1 MKRLGIGATFQQA
14 FGALWL
20 RRKTVSMVVLG
31 WFVLDLTYNS
41 ARSYFSYYALP
52 DVLSGFPVDFRIS
65 DSLFV
70 IELVSQALR
79 SLLGCGFALIL
90 LRLLLVGL
98 QAGSGF
104 GAAMFARSMGSI
116 LAFDMALTMAY
127 GTARQ
132 VAYRFVSTVPSWTW
146 TIVTLAIWLVA
157 VWLGCRLCLVYANA
171 ALRGGWQIRQSW
183 RKTAGCSLPLFML
196 FGMVSAGS
204 AMVGRMFDAFLPIAR
219 DVVESAMPIGLAVLA
234 IPESMVHVA
243 VHILL
248 LSLIAVVFARLTDFP
263 AEGIPGAAPTPEQLV
278 ETFE

>member
-1 MKRLGIGATFQQA
+1 MNRLGIGATFQQA

-31 WFVLDLTYNS
+31 WFALDLTYYS

-52 DVLSGFPVDFRIS
+52 EFLSGFPADFRIS

-70 IELVSQALR
+70 VELVGQALR
-79 SLLGCGFALIL
+79 SLLGCGFAVLL

-98 QAGSGF
+98 PAGSGF
-104 GAAMFARSMGSI
+104 GAAMFARSMSSI

-157 VWLGCRLCLVYANA
+157 VWLGCRLCMVYANA
-171 ALRGGWQIRQSW
+171 ALRRGWQLRQSW
-183 RKTAGCSLPLFML
+183 RKTAGCSLPLFMV

-204 AMVGRMFDAFLPIAR
+204 TIIGRLVDALLPVAR

-234 IPESMVHVA
+234 IPDSMVYVA
-243 VHILL
+243 AHIMS
-248 LSLIAVVFARLTDFP
+248 LSLIAVVFARLTDYP
-263 AEGIPGAAPTPEQLV
+263 AAGIPGAAPTPVQLAK
-278 ETFE
+278 TFE